1 MVVLLR
7 SQTKPL
13 LSVFALMSAWIANL
27 LFAGGVAGILTLTP
41 AYGYWDDYDFKI
53 AVFVLISGTIMYSIY
68 TLFYTLAMMVDNMK
82 NEEKDIDEEAQEEG
96 DDVEEANVDDNSA
109 SEAEEGKKQ
118 GGDIVESNNVG
129 DEHSASSAE
138 C

>member
-1 MVVLLR
+1 MVMLLR

-68 TLFYTLAMMVDNMK
+68 TLFYTLAHPVYHPKAIPVPKPHPSHPISKASIRTNQNQPTQYLATPK
-82 NEEKDIDEEAQEEG
+82 AKRA
-96 DDVEEANVDDNSA
+96 SA
-109 SEAEEGKKQ
+109 KQ
-118 GGDIVESNNVG
+118 
-129 DEHSASSAE
+129 
-138 C
+138 